1 MMTDNNQD
9 ERIVDPAHPQEEKT
23 SDNIEPSRRDAAM
36 ILAKHALYTTP
47 AMLAVLSIGTKRAT
61 AGSF

>member
-1 MMTDNNQD
+1 MMTDNNQY
-9 ERIVDPAHPQEEKT
+9 EPKVDPALLQEEET

-47 AMLAVLSIGTKRAT
+47 AMLAVLSMGTKRAA